1 MLVPLQVVDGFLLN
15 VNLGDALL
23 VGFVLG
29 VLALVP
35 MKSQKL
41 LTLHVL
47 TFGLLLLLMPGDI
60 MYAPEELSLLGSI
73 LQYKLAGLVM
83 LVVAPVL
90 YTTANR

>member
-1 MLVPLQVVDGFLLN
+1 MFVPLQVVDGFLLN

-47 TFGLLLLLMPGDI
+47 TFGLLLLVMPGDI
-60 MYAPEELSLLGSI
+60 MYAPEELSLLDSI

>member
-1 MLVPLQVVDGFLLN
+1 MFVPLQVVDGFLLN

-47 TFGLLLLLMPGDI
+47 TFGLL
-60 MYAPEELSLLGSI
+60 
-73 LQYKLAGLVM
+73 
-83 LVVAPVL
+83 
-90 YTTANR
+90 

>member
-1 MLVPLQVVDGFLLN
+1 MLVPLQVVDGFLLD